1 MLIYRDKMEI
11 KKITAVAF
19 IVLGVIVLAFSS
31 TELILTRLSLP
42 PWSVQTEGKYVAY
55 GLQVYK
61 FFFALPLVLS
71 LLLAGFLAY
80 PSMFRRFYAA
90 IRVLSLLLA
99 VAGFGVTA
107 LVMRPAVINYLPL
120 ISIPIFI
127 LTSIAGLS
135 PLWIMAF
142 LAVLAF
148 RKSRPV

>member
-1 MLIYRDKMEI
+1 MEI
-11 KKITAVAF
+11 KKIAAVAF
-19 IVLGVIVLAFSS
+19 IVLGVTILAFSS

-55 GLQVYK
+55 GLQVWA
-61 FFFALPLVLS
+61 FLWTLPLVVS
-71 LLLAGFLAY
+71 LLLAGYLVY

-99 VAGFGVTA
+99 IGGFGVTA
-107 LVMRPAVINYLPL
+107 LVMRAAVINYLPL
-120 ISIPIFI
+120 VSIPIFM

-135 PLWIMAF
+135 PFWIMAL

-148 RKSRPV
+148 RQSRSA